1 MRSIGTNQERVKV
14 KNTTLLSDDWFVL
27 KKHLFEYQ
35 RADGSWQEQTRE
47 TYDRGNGATIL
58 PYNRFRK
65 TVVLVKQFRLAAYV
79 NGHDGFLIESCAGL
93 LDSDDPDTAIRRE
106 LAEEAGL
113 EVKSIEKIYDCFMS
127 PGSVT
132 ERLHFYIGEY
142 ENQSVATAG
151 GVDGEDIEVIEL
163 PFEEALN
170 MVKCGEIMDAKTI
183 MLLQYL
189 QLNVFAAADLL
200 Q

>member
-1 MRSIGTNQERVKV
+1 MGQIVDRVKI
-14 KNTTLLSDDWFVL
+14 KSSTLLSDDWFIL
-27 KKHLFEYQ
+27 KKHHFEYM
-35 RADGSWQEQTRE
+35 RSDGVWQEQTRE

-58 PYNRFRK
+58 PYNRAAR

-79 NGHDGFLIESCAGL
+79 NGHDGFLIEACAGL
-93 LDSDDPDTAIRRE
+93 LDSDDPDTAIKRE

-113 EVKSIEKIYDCFMS
+113 EVLSIEKIFDCFMS

-142 ENQSVATAG
+142 EKCEIAARG
-151 GVDGEDIEVIEL
+151 GVDGEDIEILEL
-163 PFEEALN
+163 PFEAALA
-170 MVKCGEIMDAKTI
+170 MVRSGEILDAKTI

-189 QLNVFAAADLL
+189 QLHVMKN
-200 Q
+200 